1 MPHEHSGSALGHYFL
16 FFRGYPGVKKW
27 SGANLSEAIPFVVSR
42 NEISSELLVC
52 KMLNNFYILMFHL
65 KLSPLKLSFVLTC
78 DMLKANCIINIV

>member
-1 MPHEHSGSALGHYFL
+1 MVPVGHYFL

-27 SGANLSEAIPFVVSR
+27 SGANLSEVIPFVVSR

-52 KMLNNFYILMFHL
+52 KMLNNLKSLSYILMFHL

-78 DMLKANCIINIV
+78 DMLKANCIINIF

>member
-1 MPHEHSGSALGHYFL
+1 MVSLGH
-16 FFRGYPGVKKW
+16 FFFSSGVPGVKKW
-27 SGANLSEAIPFVVSR
+27 SEANLSDIIPFVVSR